1 MQNQNQPPKKD
12 RFALG
17 ISAGVILLCL
27 MIAFD
32 VRTSSI
38 SGTIQGITRDVMAP
52 MQSWSA
58 EILDWWR
65 ESVDTLRSLQTLKDK
80 NAELKEQNDLLLQA
94 YSRMLT
100 VEAENLRLQQMLD
113 FKQSNLQYEIEIAK
127 IIGWPVSN
135 WSSRYVLG
143 LGKKDGIAKD
153 MVAVSTSGLIGKI
166 VQVTESTA
174 ELMLLTD
181 ELSSVGVRIQSSGC
195 LGIVSGNGAQIPTLT
210 MSFISSD
217 AIVKE
222 GDLVITSGLSDIYP
236 EGLVIGK
243 VISCKE
249 EASGMHQTAEIEMI
263 SDFYSLYEVM
273 ILCSVQSVPIVTTGT
288 SIASGVTQ

>member
-12 RFALG
+12 RFALW
-17 ISAGVILLCL
+17 IIVGVILLCL

-38 SGTIQGITRDVMAP
+38 SSTVQGITRDVLAP
-52 MQSWSA
+52 MQNWSTDV
-58 EILDWWR
+58 LDWWR
-65 ESVDTLRSLQTLKDK
+65 ESVDTLRSLQTLKDQ
-80 NAELKEQNDLLLQA
+80 NAELKGQNDLLLQA

-100 VEAENLRLQQMLD
+100 VEAENQRLQQMLD
-113 FKQSNLQYEIEIAK
+113 FKQSRLQYEIEIAK

-143 LGKKDGIAKD
+143 LGSKDGIAKD

-195 LGIVSGNGAQIPTLT
+195 LGIITGNGAQTPTLT
-210 MSFISSD
+210 MSLITSN
-217 AIVKE
+217 AVVKE
-222 GDLVITSGLSDIYP
+222 GDLVVTSGLSDIYP

-243 VISCKE
+243 VISCTK

-273 ILCSVQSVPIVTTGT
+273 ILCNVQTVPSVTAGI
-288 SIASGVTQ
+288 SIASGVIQ

>member
-1 MQNQNQPPKKD
+1 MQNQTPKKD
-12 RFALG
+12 RFTLW
-17 ISAGVILLCL
+17 IIAGVILLCL

-38 SGTIQGITRDVMAP
+38 SSTVQGVTRDVLAP
-52 MQSWSA
+52 MQKWSA

-65 ESVDTLRSLQTLKDK
+65 ESVDTLRSLQTLKEE

-100 VEAENLRLQQMLD
+100 VEAENQRLQQMLD
-113 FKQSNLQYEIEIAK
+113 FKQTNLQYEIEIAK
-127 IIGWPVSN
+127 IIGWPASN
-135 WSSRYVLG
+135 WSSRYILG
-143 LGKKDGIAKD
+143 LGSKDGISKN

-166 VQVTESTA
+166 VQVTEATA

-195 LGIVSGNGAQIPTLT
+195 LGIVSGNGAQTPTLT

-217 AIVKE
+217 AVVKE
-222 GDLVITSGLSDIYP
+222 GDLVVTSGLSDIYP

-243 VISCKE
+243 VVRCAE
-249 EASGMHQTAEIEMI
+249 EASGMHQTAEVEMI

-273 ILCSVQSVPIVTTGT
+273 ILRNVQSVPTVTANNNL
-288 SIASGVTQ
+288 ASGVPQ

>member
-1 MQNQNQPPKKD
+1 MQNQNQAPKKD
-12 RFALG
+12 RFTLG
-17 ISAGVILLCL
+17 IIAGVILLCL

-38 SGTIQGITRDVMAP
+38 SSTVQGLTRDVLAP
-52 MQSWSA
+52 MQNWSA
-58 EILDWWR
+58 EVFDWWR
-65 ESVDTLRSLQTLKDK
+65 ESIETLRALQTLKDE
-80 NAELKEQNDLLLQA
+80 NIELKEQNDLLLQA

-100 VEAENLRLQQMLD
+100 VEAENQRLQQMLD
-113 FKQSNLQYEIEIAK
+113 FKQTNLQYEIEIAK

-143 LGKKDGIAKD
+143 LGSKDGITKN

-166 VQVTESTA
+166 VQVTETTA

-195 LGIVSGNGAQIPTLT
+195 LGIVSGNGAQTPTLT

-217 AIVKE
+217 AVVKE
-222 GDLVITSGLSDIYP
+222 GDLVVTSGLSDIYP

-243 VISCKE
+243 VVRCE
-249 EASGMHQTAEIEMI
+249 EEVSGMHQTAEIEMI
-263 SDFYSLYEVM
+263 TDFYSLYEVM
-273 ILCSVQSVPIVTTGT
+273 ILRNVQSVPTVPTN